1 MIMKRDLSI
10 DNAVVGKRSVM
21 NREAEKFSK
30 YKDLAVEI
38 QRMWNVK
45 TYVIPVII
53 EASGTVTI
61 QKISEQHTWIP
72 HQGTTKSS
80 HI

>member
-1 MIMKRDLSI
+1 MT
-10 DNAVVGKRSVM
+10 
-21 NREAEKFSK
+21 REAEKFLK
-30 YKDLAVEI
+30 YKERAVEI
-38 QRMWNVK
+38 QRMWNVE
-45 TYVIPVII
+45 THVIPVIT